1 MTVSEAV
8 PLTIEDFSDV
18 EALESRLGRRHGCVP
33 ILLPDGMPAWL
44 VLGNA
49 EMRQALSH
57 PGLVRSASAAN
68 EALTPYLTLANSD
81 FPLSRHLLFADQP
94 DHGRMKE
101 SVKDA
106 FNRGRV
112 EKLRPWMTDLAH
124 GLVDA
129 FVEAGEADFVPAFAL
144 PFPIA
149 VISEVLGVEEDRRA
163 DFEARAAVI
172 TGVNTSANGSDIAA
186 AGAWFDTF
194 AGELLASRRA
204 EPRDDVMTTMAQAVD
219 TGRMTEREAR
229 SNAFLFLSAGFET
242 TVNLL
247 ANGLLAL
254 LRHPEQLRI
263 FREDGSRDG
272 TLRALEEMLRYDSAV
287 SGITYR
293 FAAEDLTLAGVRI
306 PKGDHVAICLPSA
319 NHDERVVEC
328 PAHFDVRRTVN
339 PHLSFGHST
348 HFCLGAPLARLEG
361 EIALRVTVDRLADLE
376 LAVPE
381 KELTW
386 EPSFTV
392 HRLSRLPVRFR
403 PASRRDGRAAR

>member
-1 MTVSEAV
+1 
-8 PLTIEDFSDV
+8 
-18 EALESRLGRRHGCVP
+18 
-33 ILLPDGMPAWL
+33 
-44 VLGNA
+44 
-49 EMRQALSH
+49 
-57 PGLVRSASAAN
+57 
-68 EALTPYLTLANSD
+68 
-81 FPLSRHLLFADQP
+81 
-94 DHGRMKE
+94 
-101 SVKDA
+101 
-106 FNRGRV
+106 
-112 EKLRPWMTDLAH
+112 
-124 GLVDA
+124 
-129 FVEAGEADFVPAFAL
+129 
-144 PFPIA
+144 
-149 VISEVLGVEEDRRA
+149 
-163 DFEARAAVI
+163 
-172 TGVNTSANGSDIAA
+172 
-186 AGAWFDTF
+186 
-194 AGELLASRRA
+194 
-204 EPRDDVMTTMAQAVD
+204 
-219 TGRMTEREAR
+219 
-229 SNAFLFLSAGFET
+229 
-242 TVNLL
+242 
-247 ANGLLAL
+247 
-254 LRHPEQLRI
+254 
-263 FREDGSRDG
+263 
-272 TLRALEEMLRYDSAV
+272 MLRYDSAV